1 MSFGVHRARSAVL
14 VKAGPKGP
22 SGTTCRAP
30 CIATPGLADDNKPPP
45 PCENMTCALLSSPLL
60 SSPLLSSSL
69 LSSPLLFSL
78 FSSPLLSSPVL
89 SSPLLLPPLLSSL
102 LLRSPFHFPSCSVY
116 RACVVRDAVPC
127 TTCRAGRVH
136 CWPQSASTLGSLGG
150 VGRYTVHHAS
160 CTARRV
166 VAQPMCG

>member
-1 MSFGVHRARSAVL
+1 VSFGVHRARSAVL

-60 SSPLLSSSL
+60 SSLL
-69 LSSPLLFSL
+69 
-78 FSSPLLSSPVL
+78 SSPLLSSPVL

-150 VGRYTVHHAS
+150 VGRYTVHDAS